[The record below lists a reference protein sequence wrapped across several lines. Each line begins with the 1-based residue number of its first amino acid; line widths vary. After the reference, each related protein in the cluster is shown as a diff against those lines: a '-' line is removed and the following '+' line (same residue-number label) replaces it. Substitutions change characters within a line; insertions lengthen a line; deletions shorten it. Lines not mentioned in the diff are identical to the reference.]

1 VAPNINGN
9 HIRGFIQYSLGF
21 QLCTSSKNI
30 FFSPKWPHSSGIVYS
45 DTCHNYTVLVE
56 AFGGQFGA
64 IQGNFGPSEAPEQDI
79 EANLGWIFSL
89 SSSQN
94 DLNTPK

>member
-1 VAPNINGN
+1 M
-9 HIRGFIQYSLGF
+9 
-21 QLCTSSKNI
+21 
-30 FFSPKWPHSSGIVYS
+30 YS
-45 DTCHNYTVLVE
+45 DTYHKYTVLVE

-64 IQGNFGPSEAPEQDI
+64 IQANLGPSEAPEQDI
-79 EANLGWIFSL
+79 EANLGWISSV